1 MALDPEYLRTLDRPE
16 IVHDW
21 DWREAAIYSLGLGYG
36 QDPLDKRQLRFLD
49 HGQDMAAHPAM
60 VNVLG
65 YDGGWLR
72 DERTGVDYLK
82 VVHGEQEMVI
92 HAPLPLEGTVRAKTR
107 VEDLIDKGE
116 GKGALIVTS
125 RELADSTSGKLLATV
140 RHTIFCRGAG
150 GFGGSSE
157 PSRQPHPVPDRN
169 PDGSVDIATPPQLAL
184 IYRLSGD
191 LNPLHSDPEI
201 ARSAGFERPIL
212 HGLSTFGI
220 ACRAL
225 MGTLADN
232 DPARV
237 KGLSGRFSAPVFPGD
252 TVTFDW
258 WNTGTAGC
266 AAFTARVEDRPV
278 LKNGRFEYM
287 TGDGA

>member
-1 MALDPEYLRTLDRPE
+1 MALDPDYLGALDRPE
-16 IVHDW
+16 IVHHW

-36 QDPLDKRQLRFLD
+36 QDPLDKRQLYFLD
-49 HGQDMAAHPAM
+49 RGQDMVVHPAM

-65 YDGGWLR
+65 YDGAWLR

-82 VVHGEQEMVI
+82 VVHGEQEMEI
-92 HAPLPLEGTVRAKTR
+92 HAPLPLEGAVSAKTR
-107 VEDLIDKGE
+107 VDEIIDKGE

-125 RELADSTSGKLLATV
+125 RDLTDSNSGKLLATV

-150 GFGGSSE
+150 GFGGSGDAT
-157 PSRQPHPVPDRN
+157 RQPHPVPDRN
-169 PDGSVDIATPPQLAL
+169 PDGSMDIVTPPQLAL

-191 LNPLHSDPEI
+191 LNPLHSDPEV
-201 ARSAGFERPIL
+201 ARRAGFERPIL

-225 MGTLADN
+225 MGALAND

-237 KGLSGRFSAPVFPGD
+237 KALGGRFSAPVFPGD
-252 TVTFDW
+252 TITFDW
-258 WNTGTAGC
+258 WVEDAGR
-266 AAFTARVEDRPV
+266 AAFNARVGDRPV
-278 LKNGRFEYM
+278 LKNGRFEYV